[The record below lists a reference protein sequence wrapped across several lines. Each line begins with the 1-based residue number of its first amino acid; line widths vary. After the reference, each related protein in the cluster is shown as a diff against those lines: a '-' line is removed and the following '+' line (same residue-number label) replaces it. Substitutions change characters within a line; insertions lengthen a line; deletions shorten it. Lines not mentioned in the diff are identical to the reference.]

1 MGDARAVIARLKA
14 AAAGDARAFE
24 SMTVR
29 ATASRRARDAMRA
42 RRPRPTWTTR
52 RSATDG
58 AANGRRTDRRTRT
71 RGEVDA
77 IARDRRGKFA
87 RVSSGNSRAL
97 GTLAE
102 ACARSGDARRR
113 TRRRTDDASATTD
126 ASREALDASASEAD
140 DDESTLEGARR
151 ALARSQ
157 ARARIEL
164 AEARRARA
172 RADAMAD
179 ALRRAGVDAPPA

>member
-1 MGDARAVIARLKA
+1 MTRSREIAAEIRASLERELARAR
-14 AAAGDARAFE
+14 
-24 SMTVR
+24 
-29 ATASRRARDAMRA
+29 
-42 RRPRPTWTTR
+42 
-52 RSATDG
+52 
-58 AANGRRTDRRTRT
+58 
-71 RGEVDA
+71 
-77 IARDRRGKFA
+77 
-87 RVSSGNSRAL
+87 
-97 GTLAE
+97 TLAE
-102 ACARSGDARRR
+102 ACARSGTPPPDAPA
-113 TRRRTDDASATTD
+113 TDDASATTD

-172 RADAMAD
+172 RAAAMAA

>member
-1 MGDARAVIARLKA
+1 MGDARATIARLKA

-42 RRPRPTWTTR
+42 RERR

-58 AANGRRTDRRTRT
+58 AATDGAANRQADETRAKLT
-71 RGEVDA
+71 RSRE
-77 IARDRRGKFA
+77 IAAEIRASLERELA
-87 RVSSGNSRAL
+87 RAR
-97 GTLAE
+97 TLAE
-102 ACARSGDARRR
+102 ACARSGTPPPDAPA
-113 TRRRTDDASATTD
+113 TDDASATTD